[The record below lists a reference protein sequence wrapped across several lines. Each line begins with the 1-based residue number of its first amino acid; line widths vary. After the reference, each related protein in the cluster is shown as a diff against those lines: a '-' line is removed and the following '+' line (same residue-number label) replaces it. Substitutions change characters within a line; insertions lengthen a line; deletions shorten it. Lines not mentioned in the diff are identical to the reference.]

1 MKYAAK
7 EIFTMLERFIARI
20 EEKLK
25 NNSLAPVNIV
35 VIGDSVSQGCMQAD
49 VMDFDNVYHAV
60 LKKMLEKRYPKCT
73 FNVINSAVGGESAPG
88 GLTRLDRDV
97 ISHFPDLVIVGYCLN
112 DSCGGPEALETYTGS
127 MKKIISSIRSR
138 INSDIILL
146 TPNFMASRINPAI
159 AEEHMKYTDTI
170 IGNQKNGILKKYAY
184 ALKDLAAELDVP
196 VADVYAKWE
205 EMEKNGEDTTS
216 MLCNGLNHPD
226 IPRQKLI
233 AETIFA
239 LMKSAWI

>member
-1 MKYAAK
+1 
-7 EIFTMLERFIARI
+7 MLERFVARI
-20 EEKLK
+20 EEKSK
-25 NNSLAPVNIV
+25 NNSSAPVNIA

-60 LKKMLEKRYPKCT
+60 LKKMLEKRHPKCT

-112 DSCGGPEALETYTGS
+112 DSCCGLDALDNYTGS
-127 MKKIISSIRSR
+127 MRKIISSIRSR

-184 ALKDLAAELDVP
+184 ALKALAAEQEVP
-196 VADVYAKWE
+196 VADVYSEWE
-205 EMEKNGEDTTS
+205 EMEKYGEDTTS

-226 IPRQKLI
+226 VPRQKLI
-233 AETIFA
+233 ADTIFS
-239 LMKSAWI
+239 LMEKAGV